1 MDLLE
6 EILMKE
12 VISANTPEELL
23 RTFEGCVQNGF
34 TLDTIDP
41 FFGIGTWQITVKKR
55 YVKRTLRNAN
65 AKVTLPT
72 NNATYTQEELDHGTW
87 ESLVALAKHR
97 GVKIRAKA
105 QIIKDILAKQR
116 RDYEKS

>member
-1 MDLLE
+1 MELLE

-41 FFGIGTWQITVKKR
+41 FFGIGAWQITVKKR

-72 NNATYTQEELDHGTW
+72 NDAIYTQEELDHGTW